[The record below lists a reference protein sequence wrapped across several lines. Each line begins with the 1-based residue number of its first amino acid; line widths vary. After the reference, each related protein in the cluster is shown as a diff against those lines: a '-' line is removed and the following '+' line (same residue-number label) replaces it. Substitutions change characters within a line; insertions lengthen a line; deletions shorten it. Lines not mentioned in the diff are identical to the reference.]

1 MAQPVN
7 PVSDSHMHIVKTTAQ
22 WNDRAIANWVVPR
35 GCLCIELTTDLKTK
49 IKIGEGNK
57 FYHQLP
63 YVGGDGGDLSN
74 YYTKQEID
82 MILKNLDY
90 MSIKSINEY
99 PSPEALPKTGNKQG
113 DVRFVRNQT
122 PGEDPYTY
130 LWNGLKWIGVTGIV
144 DIDLSEYAKKS
155 EVNPRLNALEQQA
168 HTHANKPVVDQ
179 LTQNVIDDSHKHTNE
194 TVLDQVTQDVIDNS
208 HGHTNKTIL
217 DQVTQPII
225 DWAHKHDNIVVL
237 NGTTASYT
245 IAEKEKLAAL
255 EERVKVGVYDSV
267 TGNFYTDAT
276 KTVIIEPDAK
286 NLYVDISTNSIY
298 RYDTSRTPAGYV
310 QIVDGGGGSVTY
322 SFREGT
328 DPDSF
333 DVSDDGGLSWQTISV
348 HPTSYIAG
356 DGIAIEEAD
365 IFITVDIT
373 DQGWIQGSIDPSDGS
388 DDDFDANAIRSEF
401 IKVKANDMIF
411 VSAQDTNA
419 NDLLWQIAFYKEDG
433 QFISMTD
440 QWYTIADGV
449 PEPVEGKKIRVILTL
464 DHATI
469 FDESM
474 LNMCEISIQNRPD
487 TYVIKNT
494 GVTNVALNDKTIQ
507 VTKNGIT
514 SNLITFGQDLNIVSG
529 EVNVTD
535 WNRLTLNVET

>member
-1 MAQPVN
+1 M
-7 PVSDSHMHIVKTTAQ
+7 
-22 WNDRAIANWVVPR
+22 
-35 GCLCIELTTDLKTK
+35 
-49 IKIGEGNK
+49 
-57 FYHQLP
+57 
-63 YVGGDGGDLSN
+63 
-74 YYTKQEID
+74 
-82 MILKNLDY
+82 
-90 MSIKSINEY
+90 
-99 PSPEALPKTGNKQG
+99 
-113 DVRFVRNQT
+113 
-122 PGEDPYTY
+122 
-130 LWNGLKWIGVTGIV
+130 
-144 DIDLSEYAKKS
+144 
-155 EVNPRLNALEQQA
+155 
-168 HTHANKPVVDQ
+168 
-179 LTQNVIDDSHKHTNE
+179 
-194 TVLDQVTQDVIDNS
+194 IDNS
-208 HGHTNKTIL
+208 HPHANKTIL

-225 DWAHKHDNIVVL
+225 DWAHKHDNIAVL

-276 KTVIIEPDAK
+276 KTVIIEPNAK

-356 DGIAIEEAD
+356 DGIAIEDAPQST
-365 IFITVDIT
+365 IVDIT
-373 DQGWIQGSIDPSDGS
+373 DQGWIQGSINPVDGS
-388 DDDFDANAIRSEF
+388 NDDFDANAIRSEF

-419 NDLLWQIAFYKEDG
+419 NDLLWQIAFYTEDE

-487 TYVIKNT
+487 TYIIKNT